1 MEANQKRKQWRE
13 ESGGLFWKYPGRESR
28 GKATTQTAQGG
39 FVPRPLQQH
48 MDCLLNQVSYSSSHI
63 LSSVE
68 KNLSFSLSFFYKAR
82 DVTDRIHSD

>member
-1 MEANQKRKQWRE
+1 M
-13 ESGGLFWKYPGRESR
+13 
-28 GKATTQTAQGG
+28 QTAQGG

-68 KNLSFSLSFFYKAR
+68 KNLSLSLSLFFIKQEM
-82 DVTDRIHSD
+82 